1 MQKPLVHL
9 NGSSKSDLSD
19 GYHRAMRATHDALE
33 ALQAASPNAR
43 DYYPQGPDA
52 YSIARREHDARCE
65 ALRGVIRDM
74 TELYEHV
81 DP

>member
-9 NGSSKSDLSD
+9 NGSSKSDLAE
-19 GYHRAMRATHDALE
+19 GYHRAGTAIQAALE

-52 YSIARREHDARCE
+52 FSAARREHDARCE
-65 ALRGVIRDM
+65 SLRAAYRDM
-74 TELYEHV
+74 IELYEHV